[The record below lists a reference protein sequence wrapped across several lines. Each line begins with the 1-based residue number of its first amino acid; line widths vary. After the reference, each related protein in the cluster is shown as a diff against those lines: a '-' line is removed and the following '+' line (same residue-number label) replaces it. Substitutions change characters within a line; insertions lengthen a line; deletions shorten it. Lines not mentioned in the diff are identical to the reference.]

1 MGSFLGLLYKE
12 NDSFFL
18 LLLPL
23 FIFIHFL
30 IKWLYPTTPAVT
42 TKKLLPSPP
51 KLPIVGNLHQ
61 LGSLPHRSLW
71 ALAQRHGP
79 LMLLHFGRV
88 PVVIVS
94 AVDAAREIMKTNDAI
109 FSNRPKSN
117 ISARLLYDYK
127 DVSTAPYGEYWRQ
140 MRSICVLHLL
150 STRRVQS
157 FRGVREEETALLME
171 KISSSSSSSI
181 PIDLSQMFLSL
192 TNDLICR
199 VALGR
204 KYSGDENG
212 RKDRELLKEFGA
224 LLGCFNVGDYI
235 PWLSWVNF
243 INGLDAKVEKVA
255 KEFDRFLDE
264 VVKEHVERRKRGV
277 DEEVKDFVDVLLG
290 IQEDNVT
297 GVAITGVCIKA
308 LTLDMFAAGSDTTYT
323 VLEWAM
329 TQLLRHP
336 QVMRQLQNEVR
347 GIAQGKLL
355 ITEDDLDK
363 MEYLKAVIK
372 ETLRLHPPIPLL
384 VPRESTRD
392 AKIMGYDIA
401 ARTQVITNV
410 WAIGRDPLLWDEA
423 EKFRPERFLNS
434 SIDFRGQDFELIP
447 FGAGRRGC
455 PGTLFA
461 AMAIE
466 VVLANLVHRFDWEVG
481 GGSRREDLDM
491 TECTGLTIHRK
502 VPLLAVATPWP
513 R

>member
-18 LLLPL
+18 LLLPF
-23 FIFIHFL
+23 FIFTHFL

-42 TKKLLPSPP
+42 TKK
-51 KLPIVGNLHQ
+51 
-61 LGSLPHRSLW
+61 
-71 ALAQRHGP
+71 
-79 LMLLHFGRV
+79 V

-117 ISARLLYDYK
+117 ISAKLLYDYK

-212 RKDRELLKEFGA
+212 RKYRELLKEFGA
-224 LLGCFNVGDYI
+224 LL
-235 PWLSWVNF
+235 
-243 INGLDAKVEKVA
+243 VEKVA

-329 TQLLRHP
+329 TELLRHP
-336 QVMRQLQNEVR
+336 QVMSN
-347 GIAQGKLL
+347 
-355 ITEDDLDK
+355 
-363 MEYLKAVIK
+363 
-372 ETLRLHPPIPLL
+372 
-384 VPRESTRD
+384 
-392 AKIMGYDIA
+392 
-401 ARTQVITNV
+401 
-410 WAIGRDPLLWDEA
+410 
-423 EKFRPERFLNS
+423 FRM
-434 SIDFRGQDFELIP
+434 RGQDFELIP
-447 FGAGRRGC
+447 FGSGRRGC

-481 GGSRREDLDM
+481 GGGLSLRGVSAESRRATTKTKVLSSNLGDVTLKGQINKWPHK
-491 TECTGLTIHRK
+491 TLCWRRVGSGLGTTRAQKADVFVGTSFVYLALVPRLKSLRGAQSGLPGFELGSSLKDFWFALLVSKPRWYQEGKPK
-502 VPLLAVATPWP
+502 VLKAWTRVRILGRPLWAP
-513 R
+513 RRLFSLGTRAK

>member
-1 MGSFLGLLYKE
+1 MDTCFSSFLLHINQGIPELAIESTHLGTHKKKMGSFLGLLYKE

-18 LLLPL
+18 LLLPF
-23 FIFIHFL
+23 FIFTHFL

-51 KLPIVGNLHQ
+51 KLPIIGNLHQ

-117 ISARLLYDYK
+117 ISAKLLYDYK

-204 KYSGDENG
+204 KYME
-212 RKDRELLKEFGA
+212 
-224 LLGCFNVGDYI
+224 
-235 PWLSWVNF
+235 
-243 INGLDAKVEKVA
+243 
-255 KEFDRFLDE
+255 
-264 VVKEHVERRKRGV
+264 
-277 DEEVKDFVDVLLG
+277 KDFVDVLLG

-329 TQLLRHP
+329 TELLRHP

-363 MEYLKAVIK
+363 MQYLKAVIK
-372 ETLRLHPPIPLL
+372 ETLRLYPPIPLL

-423 EKFRPERFLNS
+423 EEFRPERFLNS

-447 FGAGRRGC
+447 FGSGRRGC

-481 GGSRREDLDM
+481 GGGRREDLDM
-491 TECTGLTIHRK
+491 TECTEFFSSVFIPRIIINI
-502 VPLLAVATPWP
+502 LLICALILYSKIIFKML
-513 R
+513 